1 MFLCIEVCMTEKTCC
16 HFFTVI
22 LALAFYVSSVFAA
35 EVDCRDYSSTT
46 DSRCSYSIIEQ
57 PKGIQLFVVAEGD
70 DPQDFSK
77 ALKNEDFYVYAPLA
91 DNDSVKY
98 TLWAD
103 QSEIKNRQK
112 VNSGDEGYVIVG
124 VTGLYPKYNVV
135 IGTATKEDMS
145 DRAIVRVY
153 NFYVPDVQYCLDEDC
168 NKPITSKTMAET
180 KLEVSD
186 TITIYVRMV
195 VPEGPD
201 SGSTEKL
208 TKMFYINTEGQSDS
222 LIFMDMVG
230 DHLVDSPLGLQL
242 PIEEGRGKFRVT
254 SLRAVIDGSTFT
266 LDGYPDVTADGDTTF
281 LVSEEFPGGLRFD
294 NHNMPTI
301 DSAYVYDTN
310 GDGVGDSIAVFFGG
324 NMEFIDIDD
333 FEYDWPEN
341 GKYTTFGGDES
352 HKGNVYGLSDAKMDA
367 SADSAKGLIRAHVTS
382 TNSGEKGTVGPAALE
397 DRIGPV
403 IKEAS
408 IIKGKGDTDTLVVRF
423 SKDIDTS
430 WTSGKGLVLNGKSI
444 PVEAFKKDGDVWSF
458 AVSHGVVD
466 EGDSLQIAISC
477 ANDACPD
484 GLIKAADGNETGK
497 NNPCVVKNAGQLY
510 ADDENNGFYDRNG
523 DGRMD
528 SASVAFDVPL
538 QKSDL
543 KNLDVMLYWLDSN
556 REVVQ
561 IPLLNLDSLMD
572 AGVVTLS
579 NDGKILGVNIDPEEY
594 DIRKMLTSIDK
605 SQSKSGEAYGYA
617 EVINTVTVNGEVE
630 NRTTRLSMN
639 DRIPPQ
645 ITGTFLRP
653 ESFQKMEADELVL
666 EFSEAISYK
675 NVEDLSE
682 ALLFSG
688 DGKSWKGIDLNNVQ
702 WADDGKSVTIRME
715 VGSELDQRMNP
726 ADFVRFNEDCEA
738 FKDASGNGIFK
749 EPLTVMLQGDPRV
762 LAKTTSLATKD
773 FADLLS
779 DKKDFTVRFVPADSS
794 LTDEMKMS
802 LGVLMNIGFSTMM
815 TKDSTGKEVLDLEK
829 IGLSWE
835 MYVYTNLGGYVASS
849 SGEIYCNDSYFNPEG
864 KIGKEDG
871 NCLENPKKLYFRW
884 NMRSENG
891 RKVGIGVYLAKFKV
905 KVFGAKESFEYERY
919 YNWGVKAGK
928 NGLDLKSLEK

>member
-1 MFLCIEVCMTEKTCC
+1 
-16 HFFTVI
+16 
-22 LALAFYVSSVFAA
+22 
-35 EVDCRDYSSTT
+35 
-46 DSRCSYSIIEQ
+46 
-57 PKGIQLFVVAEGD
+57 
-70 DPQDFSK
+70 
-77 ALKNEDFYVYAPLA
+77 
-91 DNDSVKY
+91 
-98 TLWAD
+98 
-103 QSEIKNRQK
+103 
-112 VNSGDEGYVIVG
+112 
-124 VTGLYPKYNVV
+124 
-135 IGTATKEDMS
+135 
-145 DRAIVRVY
+145 
-153 NFYVPDVQYCLDEDC
+153 
-168 NKPITSKTMAET
+168 
-180 KLEVSD
+180 
-186 TITIYVRMV
+186 
-195 VPEGPD
+195 
-201 SGSTEKL
+201 
-208 TKMFYINTEGQSDS
+208 
-222 LIFMDMVG
+222 
-230 DHLVDSPLGLQL
+230 
-242 PIEEGRGKFRVT
+242 
-254 SLRAVIDGSTFT
+254 
-266 LDGYPDVTADGDTTF
+266 
-281 LVSEEFPGGLRFD
+281 
-294 NHNMPTI
+294 
-301 DSAYVYDTN
+301 
-310 GDGVGDSIAVFFGG
+310 VGDSIAVFFGG

-477 ANDACPD
+477 AKDACPD

-630 NRTTRLSMN
+630 NRTTRLLMN

-715 VGSELDQRMNP
+715 VGSELDERMNP
-726 ADFVRFNEDCEA
+726 ADFVRFNEDCSA

-779 DKKDFTVRFVPADSS
+779 DKKDFTVRFVPAESS

-919 YNWGVKAGK
+919 FNWGVKAGK

>member
-1 MFLCIEVCMTEKTCC
+1 
-16 HFFTVI
+16 
-22 LALAFYVSSVFAA
+22 
-35 EVDCRDYSSTT
+35 
-46 DSRCSYSIIEQ
+46 
-57 PKGIQLFVVAEGD
+57 
-70 DPQDFSK
+70 
-77 ALKNEDFYVYAPLA
+77 
-91 DNDSVKY
+91 
-98 TLWAD
+98 
-103 QSEIKNRQK
+103 
-112 VNSGDEGYVIVG
+112 
-124 VTGLYPKYNVV
+124 
-135 IGTATKEDMS
+135 
-145 DRAIVRVY
+145 
-153 NFYVPDVQYCLDEDC
+153 
-168 NKPITSKTMAET
+168 
-180 KLEVSD
+180 
-186 TITIYVRMV
+186 
-195 VPEGPD
+195 
-201 SGSTEKL
+201 
-208 TKMFYINTEGQSDS
+208 
-222 LIFMDMVG
+222 
-230 DHLVDSPLGLQL
+230 
-242 PIEEGRGKFRVT
+242 
-254 SLRAVIDGSTFT
+254 
-266 LDGYPDVTADGDTTF
+266 
-281 LVSEEFPGGLRFD
+281 
-294 NHNMPTI
+294 MPTI

-477 ANDACPD
+477 AKDACPD

-579 NDGKILGVNIDPEEY
+579 NDGKILGVNIDPEEF

-639 DRIPPQ
+639 DRIPP
-645 ITGTFLRP
+645 
-653 ESFQKMEADELVL
+653 
-666 EFSEAISYK
+666 
-675 NVEDLSE
+675 
-682 ALLFSG
+682 
-688 DGKSWKGIDLNNVQ
+688 
-702 WADDGKSVTIRME
+702 
-715 VGSELDQRMNP
+715 
-726 ADFVRFNEDCEA
+726 
-738 FKDASGNGIFK
+738 
-749 EPLTVMLQGDPRV
+749 
-762 LAKTTSLATKD
+762 
-773 FADLLS
+773 
-779 DKKDFTVRFVPADSS
+779 
-794 LTDEMKMS
+794 
-802 LGVLMNIGFSTMM
+802 
-815 TKDSTGKEVLDLEK
+815 
-829 IGLSWE
+829 
-835 MYVYTNLGGYVASS
+835 
-849 SGEIYCNDSYFNPEG
+849 
-864 KIGKEDG
+864 
-871 NCLENPKKLYFRW
+871 
-884 NMRSENG
+884 
-891 RKVGIGVYLAKFKV
+891 
-905 KVFGAKESFEYERY
+905 
-919 YNWGVKAGK
+919 
-928 NGLDLKSLEK
+928 